1 MRHDF
6 NNKETLSDEIQQ
18 KETIKARPKSVL
30 EAFEYIVEAA
40 EDSKLSEEFFEKIS
54 IYVRYASRKLKLSP
68 IQTVLLALFVDRSED
83 NSIRISEIASY
94 TGCRT
99 TKILRLSS
107 EIDTLEEKHYL
118 RASRSPLQYTILS
131 RPLRCS
137 KNIKKGSGIY
147 S

>member
-68 IQTVLLALFVDRSED
+68 IQTVLLALFVVEART
-83 NSIRISEIASY
+83 IPFAYQKIASIH
-94 TGCRT
+94 GMSWT
-99 TKILRLSS
+99 TKNPATFIL

-118 RASRSPLQYTILS
+118 RASRSHRNTLPIASHQMF
-131 RPLRCS
+131 
-137 KNIKKGSGIY
+137 
-147 S
+147 